1 MVNFNALTELSFLC
15 VCEWKVGS
23 VVVPVAPDGLFPAI
37 GMHSLGE
44 EVRLDLQAEWGS
56 EEDDS
61 VMMVDS
67 HEDEWARLYDVRV
80 IGTVSGGWPSQTKCE
95 TNEFHNHFCLCR
107 SVENVMS

>member
-1 MVNFNALTELSFLC
+1 MC
-15 VCEWKVGS
+15 VSVWKVGS
-23 VVVPVAPDGLFPAI
+23 VVVPVPPDGLFPAI

-56 EEDDS
+56 EEEDS

-80 IGTVSGGWPSQTKCE
+80 SGTVSGRRPLKNPLRFTIRWPFCHCIYLE
-95 TNEFHNHFCLCR
+95 TIVLL
-107 SVENVMS
+107 

>member
-1 MVNFNALTELSFLC
+1 MECFNRALFMC

-56 EEDDS
+56 EEEDS

-80 IGTVSGGWPSQTKCE
+80 SGTVSGGWPSKTKP
-95 TNEFHNHFCLCR
+95 
-107 SVENVMS
+107 NVKPMSFIIIFAFAGLWKM

>member
-1 MVNFNALTELSFLC
+1 M
-15 VCEWKVGS
+15 
-23 VVVPVAPDGLFPAI
+23 VVPVAPDGLFPAI

-56 EEDDS
+56 EEEDS

-80 IGTVSGGWPSQTKCE
+80 SGTVSGGWPSKTKP
-95 TNEFHNHFCLCR
+95 
-107 SVENVMS
+107 NVKPMSFIIIFASAGLWKM

>member
-1 MVNFNALTELSFLC
+1 MECFNRALFMC
-15 VCEWKVGS
+15 MCEWKVGS

-56 EEDDS
+56 EEEDS

-80 IGTVSGGWPSQTKCE
+80 SGTVSVGGRYRKPDQMRSQFVSE
-95 TNEFHNHFCLCR
+95 SFFF
-107 SVENVMS
+107 

>member
-1 MVNFNALTELSFLC
+1 MECFNRALFMC
-15 VCEWKVGS
+15 MCEWKVGS
-23 VVVPVAPDGLFPAI
+23 VVVPVVPDGLFPAI

-56 EEDDS
+56 EEEDS

-80 IGTVSGGWPSQTKCE
+80 SGTVSVGGDAIENQTKCE
-95 TNEFHNHFCLCR
+95 AN
-107 SVENVMS
+107 